1 MPVLRRRA
9 NARRNLPQ
17 REMRVE
23 RHVRLPASASVG
35 ARRQC
40 AAQGIALTRA
50 QGLQTC
56 WQAGALR
63 FASSFEKGDIMRKTT
78 LALALAAA
86 LGTSVAAAQTSPGA
100 ERQPAGPPNAGDTR
114 AIPGPDQRPLISPR
128 TVETAPSTTTVNPT
142 DRQMHPAGP
151 PNAGDTRALPS
162 DSRARRRLAPHLARA
177 LLQPQP
183 RISQHANLGERRQ
196 AGAVRVRARQ
206 SAISLRW
213 TRAGTVH
220 RSGKGLGST
229 HGSGAAVGAGRT
241 AHRRRR
247 DV

>member
-1 MPVLRRRA
+1 
-9 NARRNLPQ
+9 
-17 REMRVE
+17 
-23 RHVRLPASASVG
+23 
-35 ARRQC
+35 
-40 AAQGIALTRA
+40 
-50 QGLQTC
+50 LQTC

-162 DSRARRRLAPHLARA
+162 EPRATMPSEPRRADSRRTWRERFFSRSPESPNTQTWENGGRLGPYG
-177 LLQPQP
+177 
-183 RISQHANLGERRQ
+183 S
-196 AGAVRVRARQ
+196 
-206 SAISLRW
+206 
-213 TRAGTVH
+213 
-220 RSGKGLGST
+220 GLGSPQFRFD
-229 HGSGAAVGAGRT
+229 GPDQGRFT
-241 AHRRRR
+241 
-247 DV
+247 DPVKV